1 MSNRGE
7 IDTVKEPEIST
18 TEWHDYAVG
27 HFPDDLVVDGAIVPR
42 PVIVQYENGHEEDD
56 YIFKNAL
63 MFFCVTACVP
73 IYGPPKRWRYRDS
86 KDEFMRKVEAERL
99 RRNAVR
105 YERERT

>member
-1 MSNRGE
+1 MSNRAE

-18 TEWHDYAVG
+18 TEWHEYAVG

-99 RRNAVR
+99 RRNAV
-105 YERERT
+105 TI